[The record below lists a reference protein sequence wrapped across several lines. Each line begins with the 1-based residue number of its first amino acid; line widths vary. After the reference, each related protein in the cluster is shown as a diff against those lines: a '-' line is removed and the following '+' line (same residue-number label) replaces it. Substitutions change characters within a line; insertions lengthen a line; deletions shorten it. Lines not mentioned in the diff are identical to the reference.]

1 MTADRFI
8 TVPESSTNNVWRVR
22 GTGTKGIDIQLPSV
36 ISPTNAAEYEMIV
49 ARLISPNIV
58 NHKKLHG

>member
-1 MTADRFI
+1 MTA
-8 TVPESSTNNVWRVR
+8 PESRTNNVWRVK

-36 ISPTNAAEYEMIV
+36 IRPTKVAEFEIIV

-58 NHKKLHG
+58 NHKKLYG